1 VFVDKSL
8 GGRSILIVEDDS
20 VLATDLT
27 ALLTQAGCKVVLPT
41 TSVAAALSTMV
52 HYVIDA
58 AILDVNV
65 HNEWVFPVAH
75 ALAAAGVPFL
85 FLTAYALDSIPPE
98 HRDRPFL
105 RKPHVPAE
113 LLAAVRQMLG
123 PAAANDEDSVTGP
136 KSA

>member
-1 VFVDKSL
+1 VDKPL
-8 GGRSILIVEDDS
+8 GGRSVLVVEDDS

-75 ALAAAGVPFL
+75 ALAAAGVPFV

-98 HRDRPFL
+98 HRDRPFF
-105 RKPHVPAE
+105 RKPHVPGA
-113 LLAAVRQMLG
+113 LLAAVGQMLA
-123 PAAANDEDSVTGP
+123 PVAANDQGSVAGP

>member
-1 VFVDKSL
+1 MDKSL

-20 VLATDLT
+20 VLATDL
-27 ALLTQAGCKVVLPT
+27 AVLMTQAGCKVVLPT

-58 AILDVNV
+58 AILDLNV

-75 ALAAAGVPFL
+75 ALAAAGVPFV

-98 HRDRPFL
+98 HRERPFL

-113 LLAAVRQMLG
+113 LLAAVTGMLA
-123 PAAANDEDSVTGP
+123 PVAANDEG
-136 KSA
+136 SAVRPRSA